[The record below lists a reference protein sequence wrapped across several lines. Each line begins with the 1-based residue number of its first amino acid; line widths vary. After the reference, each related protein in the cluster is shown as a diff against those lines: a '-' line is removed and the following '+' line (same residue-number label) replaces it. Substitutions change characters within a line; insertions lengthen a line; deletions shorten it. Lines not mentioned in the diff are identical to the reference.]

1 MKAKRLLNLL
11 VPAVAVTMGVSSC
24 QDFDAG
30 FNEKSIQYTDEFKE
44 AFGDIDPNQDWSLAT
59 QITAHVSGME
69 DGMMEIYYSD
79 PIGGQPVILTKRQI
93 INGEAEFKFDVVKG
107 TKKIFA
113 RINDGKGYYSLKSYF
128 NIVDG
133 VVNIAPT
140 LTRAEVPTGVS
151 RVVKGDAYS
160 ISSPQV
166 LKISN
171 TNITF
176 SPTAAGYE
184 DVYIDGSYIDPNDHG
199 KLLIKNSGTEYWETG
214 TFSNFYNLYNV
225 LSAEDERPEWFVKDI
240 AHFFDDI
247 DGEKAAFKEGEN
259 HVKLM
264 KDGATP
270 HLNKDLVFEM
280 EEAGPF
286 YLDYFF
292 KGTKYNNQFGYFY
305 YTGDVPPTRDQFMTM
320 PKFILVDNMS
330 NREAKINVGYAQ
342 GAQTTWNLLNAKSPC
357 IENTAGLGA
366 FDGIFTQPTSP
377 TSESNYDTK
386 IVGTRFQLTYFGAD
400 GTDTEGSYTFPQN
413 TKIGLFFIGNVD
425 DGRVNEVITSI
436 SALNLQLFNESPHAA
451 SFQYNDQV
459 VFAME
464 DMRWGGDAD
473 VNDAMFI
480 ANGKFKK
487 TDIPNIKPVEP
498 TAPTWVMACED
509 LGGTFDYDFN
519 DLVFGLRMT
528 PIDGEN
534 SKLELVPLAAGGT
547 LKAEIYYGET
557 KVGEIHNL
565 VRSGAPT
572 SVPLNVNP
580 RTTAVAGTPVTLAT
594 SISSSTSVN
603 DIAAR
608 IKIVVTKD
616 EETSTNN
623 KDEVNQYNIGYHWK
637 QDGYEA
643 PQVLLLSP
651 GWEWPS
657 ENTFICDIYEDFAK
671 WVGDTG
677 VQGSWVANKKGTM
690 LVHNPLPAV
699 VTPPSGDSGEGGG
712 SGSETPETP
721 VAGDNWNIT
730 VNGNASMIKG
740 ATQTL
745 TITVDGLSDYSNV
758 TVGAYSNTVIEVG
771 AFNTSNHTVTVT
783 GKALG
788 EAMFYVRVPA
798 DDTHTLTR
806 KDFAIKVTKKIPSF
820 TLSTS
825 AVGLEVNGTAQFT
838 MSTNDDIVNTDGWTC
853 VSDNEAVA
861 TISNFNKT
869 YSPATITAHSTGTAT
884 ITVTF
889 PGNGDWE
896 SVSRTISVKVGT
908 PVEGNPIDITS
919 RMGTLQKVQKEWINE
934 NAALVDM
941 SSFNWTGMTGA
952 KLRITGSANGQVSVS
967 VYEGNDYVI
976 ARNSFSNGVIEGSIL
991 KLIGKDK
998 FYIVDHAG
1006 GLTITKLEIIP
1017 ITIK

>member
-1 MKAKRLLNLL
+1 M
-11 VPAVAVTMGVSSC
+11 
-24 QDFDAG
+24 
-30 FNEKSIQYTDEFKE
+30 
-44 AFGDIDPNQDWSLAT
+44 
-59 QITAHVSGME
+59 
-69 DGMMEIYYSD
+69 DGE
-79 PIGGQPVILTKRQI
+79 
-93 INGEAEFKFDVVKG
+93 
-107 TKKIFA
+107 
-113 RINDGKGYYSLKSYF
+113 
-128 NIVDG
+128 
-133 VVNIAPT
+133 VNIAPS
-140 LTRAEVPTGVS
+140 LTRAEVPTGES
-151 RVVKGDAYS
+151 RVVKGEAYS

-166 LKISN
+166 LKIDN
-171 TNITF
+171 TSIAF
-176 SPTAAGYE
+176 SSVAAGYE
-184 DVYIDGSYIDPNDHG
+184 DVYIDGSYIDPTDHD
-199 KLLIKNSGTEYWETG
+199 KLLVKNSGTGYWETG
-214 TFSNFYNLYNV
+214 TFSNIYNLYNV
-225 LSAEDERPEWFVKDI
+225 LSDEDERPEWFVKDI

-292 KGTKYNNQFGYFY
+292 KGTSYNNQFGYFY

-330 NREAKINVGYAQ
+330 NRGANITVGYAQ
-342 GAQTTWNLLNAKSPC
+342 NAETSWNLLNSKSPC
-357 IENTAGLGA
+357 IENTSGLGA
-366 FDGIFTQPTSP
+366 FDGIFTQPSSP
-377 TSESNYDTK
+377 TAESNYDTK

-400 GTDTEGSYTFPQN
+400 GTATQGSYTFPKD
-413 TKIGLFFIGNVD
+413 TKIGLFFIGNVN

-436 SALNLQLFNESPHAA
+436 SALNLQLFNECPHAA
-451 SFQYNDQV
+451 SFQYNEQV

-528 PIDGEN
+528 PVDGEN

-547 LKAEIYYGET
+547 LNAEIYYGAT
-557 KVGEIHNL
+557 RVGEIHDL

-572 SVPLNVNP
+572 NVPLNVDP
-580 RTTAVAGTPVTLAT
+580 RTTAVAGTPVTLAA

-603 DIAAR
+603 DIAAN

-657 ENTFICDIYEDFAK
+657 EKTFICDIYEDFAT

-677 VQGSWVANKKGTM
+677 VQGSWVANKKGTE

-699 VTPPSGDSGEGGG
+699 VTPPSGESGEGSG
-712 SGSETPETP
+712 SSSETPETP
-721 VAGDNWNIT
+721 VVGDNWSIT
-730 VNGNASMIKG
+730 VNGNASMVKG
-740 ATQTL
+740 TTQTL
-745 TITVDGLSDYSNV
+745 TITVDNLPDYTNV
-758 TVGAYSNTVIEVG
+758 VVGAYSSTVIEVG
-771 AFNTSNHTVTVT
+771 TFDAANHTVTVR

-788 EAMFYVRVPA
+788 EAMFYVKVPA
-798 DDTHTLTR
+798 DDTHALTR
-806 KDFAIKVTKKIPSF
+806 KDFAIKVTKKIPTF

-825 AVGLEVNGTAQFT
+825 AVGLEVDGTAQFT
-838 MSTNDDIVNTDGWTC
+838 MSTTDDIVNIDGWTC
-853 VSDNEAVA
+853 VSDNESVA
-861 TISNFNKT
+861 TVAGFNKT
-869 YSPATITAHSTGTAT
+869 YGAATITAHSIGSAT

-896 SVSRTISVKVGT
+896 SVSQTISVKVGT
-908 PVEGNPIDITS
+908 ASWGDPIN
-919 RMGTLQKVQKEWINE
+919 L
-934 NAALVDM
+934 NACIGDTEDFTNGWDWPTKNVLIDLTKSNVDLSQAL
-941 SSFNWTGMTGA
+941 
-952 KLRITGSANGQVSVS
+952 
-967 VYEGNDYVI
+967 
-976 ARNSFSNGVIEGSIL
+976 GV
-991 KLIGKDK
+991 KLIIEASSTETSMLIEDINKGVVINNLTLSDGKLEIELTSALIAAGK
-998 FYIVDHAG
+998 FYLG
-1006 GLTITKLEIIP
+1006 CYKSENTTLSITKLSASLKSISID
-1017 ITIK
+1017 